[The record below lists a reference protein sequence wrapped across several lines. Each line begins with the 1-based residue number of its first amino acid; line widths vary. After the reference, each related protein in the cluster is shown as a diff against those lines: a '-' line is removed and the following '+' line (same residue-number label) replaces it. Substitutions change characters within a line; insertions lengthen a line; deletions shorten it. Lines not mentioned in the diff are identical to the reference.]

1 MWVENRNRSMSRGK
15 CRGLMCL
22 WGGLSGCMNLHV
34 MTSLPLNI
42 RRAQCL
48 DWGGDTTSVFVCE

>member
-1 MWVENRNRSMSRGK
+1 MGGEPKPEHVKGEMPRPDV
-15 CRGLMCL
+15 LV
-22 WGGLSGCMNLHV
+22 GGLSGCMNLHV